1 MATDA
6 DILGRDHVDDLD
18 AILSV
23 SRADADEAVHAV
35 RDHADA
41 IFTWDYEKGARPQ
54 LNTLYE
60 KAKHA
65 QWNGET
71 DLDWSIEV
79 DREEQAHAMVA
90 ARSAMFAEKGIDL
103 SHTPVASWDHDKW
116 TEFGLEMQK
125 WSLSQFLHG

>member
-23 SRADADEAVHAV
+23 SRADADELVHAV

-41 IFTWDYEKGARPQ
+41 IFTWDYRKGARPQ

-60 KAKHA
+60 KAKGA

-71 DLDWSIEV
+71 DLDWSIDF
-79 DREEQAHAMVA
+79 DREAQAREIAERRPAELA
-90 ARSAMFAEKGIDL
+90 AKGIDL
-103 SHTPVASWDHDKW
+103 K
-116 TEFGLEMQK
+116 
-125 WSLSQFLHG
+125 